1 MKSGYSVLLGS
12 FDISHNDLVPN
23 YRNQTQ
29 KAGCNLNMPLGNNH
43 P

>member
-1 MKSGYSVLLGS
+1 MKSGYSVLSGF
-12 FDISHNDLVPN
+12 FDTSHNDLVPN

-29 KAGCNLNMPLGNNH
+29 KAGRNLNMPLGDNH